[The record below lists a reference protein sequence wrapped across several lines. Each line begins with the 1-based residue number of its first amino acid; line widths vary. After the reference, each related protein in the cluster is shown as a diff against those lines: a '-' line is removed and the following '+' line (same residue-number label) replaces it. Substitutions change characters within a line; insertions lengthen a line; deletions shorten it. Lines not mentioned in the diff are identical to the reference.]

1 MMDTYAI
8 VDVDGCQC
16 KVTTDEVVQI
26 PLMEA
31 EVGSEVSFDKVM
43 LLSDGQ
49 KIQVG
54 TPYVEGK
61 SVTAEIIRHGKEK
74 KVIVFKK
81 KRRKDY
87 RRTNG
92 HRQGFTEVRIK
103 TFAG

>member
-1 MMDTYAI
+1 MDTYAI

-16 KVTTDEVVQI
+16 KVAAEELVRIPLTEDEVG
-26 PLMEA
+26 A
-31 EVGSEVSFDKVM
+31 EVSFDKVM

-61 SVTAEIIRHGKEK
+61 SVKAEVVRHGKDK